1 MKWRYAL
8 WTSAVVLGAAACIL
22 GWQQLDRF
30 LIRDPRFALASPIEE
45 EGGSLMLAG
54 AKHASMDN
62 IYRVFS
68 TDAGRSVYLLPLAER
83 RRQLLAVEWVQN
95 ATITRIWPNRLAVRV
110 EERKPVAFVQ
120 LAGGETGLVD
130 SDGVLLPPVT
140 AGQFKLPVVTGLRR
154 EMSEATRRERV
165 RRMLKLQAEFGAEMS
180 RVSEID
186 LADMENL
193 KVVVARGDRA
203 LTLYLGQARFG
214 IRLRLFLENLTE
226 VDQKLPHAR
235 ILDLRLED
243 RIVSVQPDPEE
254 GAPSAE

>member
-1 MKWRYAL
+1 
-8 WTSAVVLGAAACIL
+8 
-22 GWQQLDRF
+22 
-30 LIRDPRFALASPIEE
+30 
-45 EGGSLMLAG
+45 
-54 AKHASMDN
+54 
-62 IYRVFS
+62 
-68 TDAGRSVYLLPLAER
+68 
-83 RRQLLAVEWVQN
+83 
-95 ATITRIWPNRLAVRV
+95 
-110 EERKPVAFVQ
+110 
-120 LAGGETGLVD
+120 
-130 SDGVLLPPVT
+130 
-140 AGQFKLPVVTGLRR
+140 
-154 EMSEATRRERV
+154 
-165 RRMLKLQAEFGAEMS
+165 MS

-243 RIVSVQPDPEE
+243 RIVSVQPDPQE

>member
-8 WTSAVVLGAAACIL
+8 WTSAVVLGIAAAIL
-22 GWQQLDRF
+22 GWQQVDHF
-30 LIRDPRFALASPIEE
+30 LIRDPRFALASPIED

-54 AKHASMDN
+54 AKHASMEN
-62 IYRVFS
+62 IYKVFS
-68 TDAGRSVYLLPLAER
+68 ADAGRSVYLLPLAER
-83 RRQLLAVEWVQN
+83 RRQLLAVEWVQD

-110 EERKPVAFVQ
+110 AERKPVAFVH

-130 SDGVLLPPVT
+130 GDGVLLPPVT

-154 EMSEATRRERV
+154 EMSEGTRRERV
-165 RRMLKLQAEFGAEMS
+165 RRMLKLQSEFGGEMS

-186 LADMENL
+186 LADLENL

-203 LTLYLGQARFG
+203 LTLYLGHARFG
-214 IRLRLFLENLTE
+214 VRLRLLLENLTE
-226 VDQKLPHAR
+226 IDQKLPNAQ

-243 RIVSVQPDPEE
+243 RIVSVQPDTKE
-254 GAPSAE
+254 GGPSAD